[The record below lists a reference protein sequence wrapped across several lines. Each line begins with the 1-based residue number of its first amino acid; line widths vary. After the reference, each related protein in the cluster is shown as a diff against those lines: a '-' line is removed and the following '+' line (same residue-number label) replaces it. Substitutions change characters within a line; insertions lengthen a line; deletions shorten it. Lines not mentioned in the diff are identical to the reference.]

1 MAFFVWTYL
10 ATARQRDEAK
20 RNRAE
25 PGEVE
30 QKEYCATAQTVS
42 ELVRELSSAKYE
54 PPVSIKSPCNLYIF
68 GYNKLINGNR
78 HRVVG
83 QNLRKNLPSTAN
95 VTGKVFALCSF
106 TYKT

>member
-1 MAFFVWTYL
+1 MALFFYL

-25 PGEVE
+25 PGL
-30 QKEYCATAQTVS
+30 Y
-42 ELVRELSSAKYE
+42 LPL
-54 PPVSIKSPCNLYIF
+54 SIKSPCNLYIF
-68 GYNKLINGNR
+68 CYNKLIKGNR